1 MKYVTLTPTASA
13 SSTLETEIMF
23 AVASARAQ
31 GIEFLKIDISADKES
46 GMKTAVAKHLRQLK
60 KQGRIQ
66 LFVEVRDLHG
76 TSTEAQYLTNKY
88 PEATDV
94 FGNDESSVIVKI

>member
-46 GMKTAVAKHLRQLK
+46 GMKSAVAKHLRQLK

-66 LFVEVRDLHG
+66 LFVDAHDLHG
-76 TSTEAQYLTNKY
+76 ASTEAQYLTNKY
-88 PEATDV
+88 PDILDV
-94 FGNDESSVIVKI
+94 FDKDANALIVKI